1 MKILLISIFT
11 LLMLSACATTGVNTA
26 NESQVTSDSYQ
37 GAPPGSTLKC
47 QCGSSFSVDD
57 VYFP

>member
-1 MKILLISIFT
+1 MRLFIFS
-11 LLMLSACATTGVNTA
+11 LCMMFLLSACATTNVTRTNEQQVAA
-26 NESQVTSDSYQ
+26 NESQEP
-37 GAPPGSTLKC
+37 PPGSTLKC